1 MKTSGVGC
9 DAIAAK
15 NLPLA
20 GLRVSLVLGDSVS
33 DWISLEAASATPG
46 RVSWS
51 LVGKND
57 PDVLEMVLKTSLE
70 AEDGIQAASMSS
82 SFLLS
87 LVSVTVGETGL
98 T

>member
-33 DWISLEAASATPG
+33 DWISLEAAST
-46 RVSWS
+46 
-51 LVGKND
+51 D
-57 PDVLEMVLKTSLE
+57 PRQS
-70 AEDGIQAASMSS
+70 Q
-82 SFLLS
+82 
-87 LVSVTVGETGL
+87 LVSGGEE
-98 T
+98 

>member
-1 MKTSGVGC
+1 MLHHLIKVLFSVAKATLESQMSVCLSVTKT
-9 DAIAAK
+9 
-15 NLPLA
+15 PQ
-20 GLRVSLVLGDSVS
+20 
-33 DWISLEAASATPG
+33 
-46 RVSWS
+46 
-51 LVGKND
+51 KND

-98 T
+98 TWSTLSAFN